1 MSVFSK
7 HSSSNGRIWCGA
19 NVATLLHI
27 IVGLLGYFLE
37 KMIWCVMVCYGVIW
51 CDMVSHH
58 FNMVSSFLSFSPF
71 KKLACVKKF
80 HCCIE
85 TIHMSNMW
93 SFIKFECDPNAENS
107 LHMTSCKNSSHS
119 KISFLAK
126 YVFYFC

>member
-1 MSVFSK
+1 MVRY
-7 HSSSNGRIWCGA
+7 G
-19 NVATLLHI
+19 VL
-27 IVGLLGYFLE
+27 
-37 KMIWCVMVCYGVIW
+37 WCVV
-51 CDMVSHH
+51 VSHH

-71 KKLACVKKF
+71 KKLACVKKS

-126 YVFYFC
+126 YVFYFCWVFECSKFYIQSFPPKLSFLLRCCMLDMSIACLLFGTLAY